1 MKKGDK
7 RKQQKVLKKR
17 SEKKQIAT
25 LVTALRQTSPLFHI
39 RQARNYPLEGCWINE
54 GWQEGGLATIVVAR
68 RQPNGNIVY
77 GCYLVDVF
85 CLGVKN
91 AFCNADIPVSQFRR
105 EVLPKAVHGDT
116 PQPISVALAHEIIYG
131 AIEYAAQWGF
141 RPHRDYKQAQPI
153 LDLPDAHEQSGKVE
167 FGKDGKPLYVSG
179 PYDNPDAIVRQLG
192 RTAGAGNYD
201 YLVGLGGPSD
211 LDDWDEGEEWSEDEE
226 WDDEDEQDDT
236 PTSWDPNRLSKI
248 KP

>member
-17 SEKKQIAT
+17 SEKKQVAT
-25 LVTALRQTSPLFHI
+25 LVTALRQASPLFHI

-68 RQPNGNIVY
+68 RQPNGDIVY

-91 AFCNADIPVSQFRR
+91 AFCNADIPISQFRR
-105 EVLPKAVHGDT
+105 EVLPKAVYGDT
-116 PQPISVALAHEIIYG
+116 PQPISAALANEIIYG

-141 RPHRDYKQAQPI
+141 RPHRDYKQAQLI
-153 LDLPDAHEQSGKVE
+153 LDPPDAHEKSGKVE
-167 FGKDGKPLYVSG
+167 FGKDGKPLYISG
-179 PYDNPDAIVRQLG
+179 PYDNPDALLRQLN
-192 RTAGAGNYD
+192 RTAGEGNYD
-201 YLVGLGGPSD
+201 YLMRIGEPS
-211 LDDWDEGEEWSEDEE
+211 EWE
-226 WDDEDEQDDT
+226 EDEQ
-236 PTSWDPNRLSKI
+236 WDEEEDNEEDAPSPWDSNRLKL
-248 KP
+248 